1 MTVSDCNKIR
11 VGIQNTSAFNEG
23 IDEDFFRPLKE
34 HAGMPKP
41 GKLHIS
47 GSDFIGMKVS
57 LFLNVRSSAQWH

>member
-1 MTVSDCNKIR
+1 MTVSDCNKVRI
-11 VGIQNTSAFNEG
+11 GIQNTFAFNEW

-34 HAGMPKP
+34 HAGMPEP

-57 LFLNVRSSAQWH
+57 LFLNLGSRAHHH